1 MGPANEPI
9 ELPGARAII
18 LDDEDRLLLSA
29 T

>member
-9 ELPGARAII
+9 ERPGARAII
-18 LDDEDRLLLSA
+18 LDDEGRLLLSA